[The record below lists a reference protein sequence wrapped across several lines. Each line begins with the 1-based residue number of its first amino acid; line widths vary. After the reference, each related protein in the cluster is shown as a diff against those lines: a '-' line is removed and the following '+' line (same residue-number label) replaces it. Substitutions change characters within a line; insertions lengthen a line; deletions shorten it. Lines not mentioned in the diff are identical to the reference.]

1 MLNFLI
7 DTSKGETPAS
17 VARKRALVAQLMGQS
32 SAPKNV
38 GEGLNALGDGIV
50 AAVMNRRA
58 DKAEAAGRG
67 EGSNAFASLFS
78 GLGGVDTQAPE
89 MAGNT
94 AVSPGALP
102 TQDYPSQRVS
112 QAFGAASS
120 DGSDVESYI
129 RRAAAERGIDPE
141 IAIKVA
147 RSEGGLK
154 DPFRQ
159 SDIVKN
165 GVREQSYG
173 PFQLYMGGGLGNK
186 ALEAGID
193 PRKDWQGGINFALD
207 QAASGGWGPW
217 YGAKK
222 IGVTGMTGIGQRP
235 TGQVASLDPMAGM
248 PDAQMTPEQIVR
260 SFAQSRPQ
268 MSPPVDP
275 AMNGMAP
282 PNPSRFAPDAQPVVP
297 GIPGQQTMPLG
308 PEASGKPQG
317 AGSPGEIRKG
327 TDGQTYQYVETTG
340 MAGATGSHGW
350 IPVNV
355 SALQGGQ
362 QPTGLA
368 AAQPPQPAQMPPM
381 GQPAPQ
387 PPMQV
392 AQAGQGQFPPAPP
405 PPQNNR
411 VQQLMQVMTNPWL
424 SDQERQVAGMM
435 LQQEMQKMDPMR
447 QLEMEK
453 TRLEME
459 AMRNPKPNLINGGDG
474 RLYDPASGK
483 WITAPDAAQKA
494 PQVVEL
500 FDEASGQ
507 PYKAT
512 WNAETK
518 QYERVG
524 GVKARTGMQLTTNPD
539 GTVSLTEGPIS
550 NRPKLTAD
558 EAKNAGFLERG
569 VAANKVLEE
578 LEGQGTSLWNKTI
591 GNVPVFGN
599 YARSEDAQKYD
610 QAKRDLVNAILRR
623 ESGAVISDE
632 EFANAEQQYFPQPG
646 DGPEVVEQKRK
657 NREAAIKGFDIGA
670 GQGAGMVTNPPGQV
684 KRLKFNPQTGE
695 LE

>member
-67 EGSNAFASLFS
+67 EGANAFASLFS

-89 MAGNT
+89 MAGKT

-120 DGSDVESYI
+120 DGGDVESYI

-141 IAIKVA
+141 IAIRVA

-207 QAASGGWGPW
+207 QAATGGWGPW

-248 PDAQMTPEQIVR
+248 PDAQMTPEQIVQ

-308 PEASGKPQG
+308 PQA
-317 AGSPGEIRKG
+317 
-327 TDGQTYQYVETTG
+327 
-340 MAGATGSHGW
+340 
-350 IPVNV
+350 
-355 SALQGGQ
+355 Q

-392 AQAGQGQFPPAPP
+392 AQTGRGQFPPAPP
-405 PPQNNR
+405 PPQNSR

-453 TRLEME
+453 TRLELE
-459 AMRNPKPNLINGGDG
+459 AMRNPQGEQFTLGEGQVRYDAKGNPIARGAEKSAAKPTAIQEYEYAREQGFSGTF
-474 RLYDPASGK
+474 YDY
-483 WITAPDAAQKA
+483 
-494 PQVVEL
+494 
-500 FDEASGQ
+500 EASKKGGMSLQVDPTTGAVTFQQGQ
-507 PYKAT
+507 NIKP
-512 WNAETK
+512 
-518 QYERVG
+518 
-524 GVKARTGMQLTTNPD
+524 M
-539 GTVSLTEGPIS
+539 TEGQSKDTVYATRAEGALPLLD
-550 NRPKLTAD
+550 KFG
-558 EAKNAGFLERG
+558 EAL
-569 VAANKVLEE
+569 
-578 LEGQGTSLWNKTI
+578 TSLPQSLGSNI
-591 GNVPVFGN
+591 PGVGN
-599 YARSEDAQKYD
+599 YAKSPEYQ
-610 QAKRDLVNAILRR
+610 QAEQAGNEFLQAILRKDT
-623 ESGAVISDE
+623 GAAITSDE
-632 EFANAEQQYFPQPG
+632 MREYGETYLPRPG
-646 DGPEVVEQKRK
+646 DSPEVLAQKRDS
-657 NREAAIKGFDIGA
+657 RQRAIAAIN
-670 GQGAGMVTNPPGQV
+670 AGMTPQSILAKEKALSSMPKKGKAIIDGYTIEQV
-684 KRLKFNPQTGE
+684 D
-695 LE
+695 

>member
-120 DGSDVESYI
+120 DGGDVESYI

-248 PDAQMTPEQIVR
+248 PDAQMTPEQIVQ

-308 PEASGKPQG
+308 PQA
-317 AGSPGEIRKG
+317 
-327 TDGQTYQYVETTG
+327 
-340 MAGATGSHGW
+340 
-350 IPVNV
+350 
-355 SALQGGQ
+355 
-362 QPTGLA
+362 TGLA

-411 VQQLMQVMTNPWL
+411 VQQLMQVMSNPWL

-623 ESGAVISDE
+623 ESGAVISPE
-632 EFANAEQQYFPQPG
+632 EFANADQQYFPQPG

>member
-32 SAPKNV
+32 RAPQNV

-67 EGSNAFASLFS
+67 EGSNAFASLFA
-78 GLGGVDTQAPE
+78 GLGGTDTRAPE

-94 AVSPGALP
+94 AVSPGSLP
-102 TQDYPSQRVS
+102 AQDYPTQRVS
-112 QAFGAASS
+112 QAFGASS
-120 DGSDVESYI
+120 GDGGDIESYI
-129 RRAAAERGIDPE
+129 RKAAADRGIDPD
-141 IAIKVA
+141 IAIRVA
-147 RSEGGLK
+147 QSEGGLK

-193 PRKDWQGGINFALD
+193 PRKDWQAGIDFALD

-222 IGVTGMTGIGQRP
+222 IGVTGMTGIGRRP

-248 PDAQMTPEQIVR
+248 PNPQMTPEQIAQ
-260 SFAQSRPQ
+260 SFAQTRPQ
-268 MSPPVDP
+268 MSPPVNP

-282 PNPSRFAPDAQPVVP
+282 PNPSRFGPDVPPVVP

-308 PEASGKPQG
+308 PQA
-317 AGSPGEIRKG
+317 
-327 TDGQTYQYVETTG
+327 
-340 MAGATGSHGW
+340 
-350 IPVNV
+350 
-355 SALQGGQ
+355 
-362 QPTGLA
+362 TGLA

-387 PPMQV
+387 APQPPVQV

-411 VQQLMQVMTNPWL
+411 VQQLMRVMTNPWL
-424 SDQERQVAGMM
+424 SDQERQVAGML
-435 LQQEMQKMDPMR
+435 LQQEMQKLDPMR
-447 QLEMEK
+447 ALEMEK
-453 TRLEME
+453 TRLELE

-591 GNVPVFGN
+591 GNVPIFGN